1 MLLEKCPENRLE
13 TRIEL
18 RLPRWLKADMDF
30 IADISKISR
39 SELVRTAVIEYLEK
53 QAKTPVA

>member
-1 MLLEKCPENRLE
+1 MLLETRLE

-18 RLPRWLKADMDF
+18 RIPQWLKADMDF
-30 IADISKISR
+30 IADTSKISR
-39 SELVRTAVIEYLEK
+39 SELVRTAVIEYLMK

>member
-1 MLLEKCPENRLE
+1 MLLEKCLE

-18 RLPRWLKADMDF
+18 RIPQWLKVNMDSV
-30 IADISKISR
+30 ANTSRVTR
-39 SELVRTAVIEYLEK
+39 SELVRTAVIEYLMK